1 MYNDEKNLYHYNYR
15 KDGTEQPQSAQP
27 PVVGTTY
34 REPWEEPKKEGDRS
48 GFELRPAGRCCRCR
62 RHVGSRQRRKYR

>member
-27 PVVGTTY
+27 PVVETTY
-34 REPWEEPKKEGDRS
+34 REPWEEPKKKGGKKNKAALKVTALALS
-48 GFELRPAGRCCRCR
+48 CAPA
-62 RHVGSRQRRKYR
+62 SLT